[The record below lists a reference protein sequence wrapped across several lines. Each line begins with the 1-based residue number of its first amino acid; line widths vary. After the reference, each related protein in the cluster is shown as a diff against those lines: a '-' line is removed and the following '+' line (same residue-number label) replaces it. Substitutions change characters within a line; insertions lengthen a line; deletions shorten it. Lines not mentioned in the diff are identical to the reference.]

1 LFPED
6 PNTPF
11 YCSVGAN
18 LNGEYIRATTKARVI
33 NSTLVEC
40 PDINKF
46 CTDVDFN
53 ITQASLFLAYNTQ
66 DFTTASTLY
75 FYPAIRIERLGQY
88 TYTPYQS
95 ELQVK
100 LIGKNFIN
108 TAKDL

>member
-1 LFPED
+1 MNGKYITATLAAI
-6 PNTPF
+6 
-11 YCSVGAN
+11 V
-18 LNGEYIRATTKARVI
+18 LNA
-33 NSTLVEC
+33 SFVEC
-40 PDINKF
+40 PDINLF
-46 CTDVDFN
+46 CTNEDFS

-66 DFTTASTLY
+66 DFTTATTLY
-75 FYPAIRIERLGQY
+75 FYSAIRIERLESY